1 MPPTNNSVVIMVYF
15 EIFQFYLMNE
25 TTACGWERLYSLV
38 LLGVRFD
45 ANILIFI
52 AFETESIAH
61 LTSMYN

>member
-1 MPPTNNSVVIMVYF
+1 MVYF